1 MPHTDLS
8 QPLWHQVLGDGCELT
23 VVSAAHTQQCAMA
36 LSFAAG
42 SHHEPAQYLGMAHFL
57 EHLVFRGS
65 NNYALD
71 DGLMAFIQRNGGH
84 VNAQTQAQQTL
95 FHFQVQSPLFIQ
107 ALERLVDM
115 LVAPQLT
122 EEMLRTEREVI
133 DEEFALYCRAPQI
146 LMDAAIAPCL
156 VGEHPLQRFYAGNR
170 QTLQIEDAGFA
181 QALADF
187 HQLAYL
193 RSPLQI
199 VLVVPSAWPSWQE
212 SVLSALQP
220 LTQLP
225 RTRLA
230 APVPDLRVPQQALVQ
245 LSVPVPDE
253 YLVVHVPINQAGQ
266 GLAELAQKTQ
276 HALAL
281 CMPQTFLAYAQQHGW
296 CTGVNVRASYTAQ
309 AQGVLTVQLTSPQ
322 TQHAQLL
329 AALRQWLQQWRV
341 QLDTQQQ
348 RAYEQQAQTHRW
360 LLMEPLHKA
369 QQVLARG
376 GLQSEGVS
384 AQCLAALD
392 AVLAALEN
400 GAVVQVHASAA
411 TVSGEYDQGLP
422 LQIEHLKH
430 NAKAAAVAVNVP
442 QFRFPSDSAQSPQPV
457 TQRATAAVDQPS
469 STEISTSPLAYH
481 LSQYSPPS
489 ISQDLAVCY
498 WGWSVADPQAVAQRL
513 PSRLAALS
521 ELLSYNAVQWHTECT
536 ADTVFIRLT
545 GPAAY
550 VPVALNQILN
560 LLETP
565 FIAAPVPPS
574 AHFALRR
581 LLQRVPQALA
591 GALAVPEQEAEIA
604 LATAPQS
611 ALWLGAAQYAQR
623 LDSHYLQRLQP
634 CNSAVD
640 TPKAA
645 TGWQQVPDSGTE
657 DVLLVVHI
665 PLPATE
671 IHHKDRLRIVN
682 RVFAQH
688 FQTALQRSLRDE
700 QALCYAVFVL
710 PYAEGEHEGLACAV
724 QSSKVSAVQLL
735 SEIRQCLAE
744 FQARLPEYLQ
754 VLQADI
760 RVQTAQLQQHSLGV
774 ERSSAML
781 FRHWREQRLTSGV
794 QAEVQA
800 QEHVNAELIARYCQA
815 LQEHSRWL
823 LLSNQS
829 ADASVFG

>member
-1 MPHTDLS
+1 M
-8 QPLWHQVLGDGCELT
+8 
-23 VVSAAHTQQCAMA
+23 
-36 LSFAAG
+36 
-42 SHHEPAQYLGMAHFL
+42 
-57 EHLVFRGS
+57 
-65 NNYALD
+65 
-71 DGLMAFIQRNGGH
+71 
-84 VNAQTQAQQTL
+84 
-95 FHFQVQSPLFIQ
+95 
-107 ALERLVDM
+107 
-115 LVAPQLT
+115 
-122 EEMLRTEREVI
+122 
-133 DEEFALYCRAPQI
+133 
-146 LMDAAIAPCL
+146 
-156 VGEHPLQRFYAGNR
+156 
-170 QTLQIEDAGFA
+170 
-181 QALADF
+181 
-187 HQLAYL
+187 
-193 RSPLQI
+193 
-199 VLVVPSAWPSWQE
+199 
-212 SVLSALQP
+212 
-220 LTQLP
+220 
-225 RTRLA
+225 
-230 APVPDLRVPQQALVQ
+230 
-245 LSVPVPDE
+245 
-253 YLVVHVPINQAGQ
+253 
-266 GLAELAQKTQ
+266 
-276 HALAL
+276 
-281 CMPQTFLAYAQQHGW
+281 
-296 CTGVNVRASYTAQ
+296 
-309 AQGVLTVQLTSPQ
+309 
-322 TQHAQLL
+322 
-329 AALRQWLQQWRV
+329 
-341 QLDTQQQ
+341 
-348 RAYEQQAQTHRW
+348 
-360 LLMEPLHKA
+360 
-369 QQVLARG
+369 
-376 GLQSEGVS
+376 
-384 AQCLAALD
+384 
-392 AVLAALEN
+392 
-400 GAVVQVHASAA
+400 
-411 TVSGEYDQGLP
+411 
-422 LQIEHLKH
+422 QIEHLKH
-430 NAKAAAVAVNVP
+430 NAKAAAVVVNVP

-457 TQRATAAVDQPS
+457 TQRATAAVDQSS
-469 STEISTSPLAYH
+469 STEISTPTPAYH

-591 GALAVPEQEAEIA
+591 GALAVEQEAEIA
-604 LATAPQS
+604 LAIAPQS
-611 ALWLGAAQYAQR
+611 ALWLGSTEYPALLEAR
-623 LDSHYLQRLQP
+623 YLQRLQP
-634 CNSAVD
+634 LSQMVNTSPAVM
-640 TPKAA
+640 
-645 TGWQQVPDSGTE
+645 GWQQVHDGGTE
-657 DVLLVVHI
+657 DALLVVHI
-665 PLPATE
+665 PLPAQDTQ
-671 IHHKDRLRIVN
+671 HKDRLRIVN

-744 FQARLPEYLQ
+744 FLARLPEHLQ

-760 RVQTAQLQQHSLGV
+760 RAQTAQLQQHSLGV
-774 ERSSAML
+774 DRSSAML

>member
-8 QPLWHQVLGDGCELT
+8 QPLWHQVLGDGCELI
-23 VVSAAHTQQCAMA
+23 VVSAAQAQQCAMA

-42 SHHEPAQYLGMAHFL
+42 SHHEPVQYLGMAHFL

-95 FHFQVQSPLFIQ
+95 FHFQVGSALFIQ

-115 LVAPQLT
+115 LVAPRLT
-122 EEMLRTEREVI
+122 AEMLSTEREVI
-133 DEEFALYCRAPQI
+133 HEEFALYCRAPHI
-146 LMDAAIAPCL
+146 LIDAAIAPCL
-156 VGEHPLQRFYAGNR
+156 LGEHPLQRFYAGNR
-170 QTLQIEDAGFA
+170 HTLAIEDKDFA
-181 QALADF
+181 ATLADF
-187 HQLAYL
+187 HQRAYL
-193 RSPLQI
+193 RSRLKI
-199 VLVVPSAWPSWQE
+199 VVVVPSAWSSWQA
-212 SVLSALQP
+212 SVLAILQP
-220 LTQLP
+220 LTH
-225 RTRLA
+225 RERDVSA
-230 APVPDLRVPQQALVQ
+230 SPVPDLRVPERAALQ
-245 LSVPVPDE
+245 LSVPVSDE
-253 YLVVHVPINQAGQ
+253 YLVVHIPINQAGE

-341 QLDTQQQ
+341 QLDTPQQ

-392 AVLAALEN
+392 AVLAALES

-442 QFRFPSDSAQSPQPV
+442 QFRFPSDCAQSPQPV
-457 TQRATAAVDQPS
+457 AQRATAAVDQSS
-469 STEISTSPLAYH
+469 STEISTPTPAYH

-604 LATAPQS
+604 LAIAPQS

-623 LDSHYLQRLQP
+623 LDSRYLQRLQP
-634 CNSAVD
+634 LSQMVNISPAV
-640 TPKAA
+640 
-645 TGWQQVPDSGTE
+645 TGWQQVHDGGTE
-657 DVLLVVHI
+657 DALLVVHI

-688 FQTALQRSLRDE
+688 FQTALQRYLRDE

-744 FQARLPEYLQ
+744 FQARLPEHLQ
-754 VLQADI
+754 ALQADI
-760 RVQTAQLQQHSLGV
+760 RVQTAQLQHSLGV

-800 QEHVNAELIARYCQA
+800 QEHVSAELIARYCQA